1 MGWKLPSGWM
11 YEFMLSFTLIFVGYS
26 CISYVKG
33 VSIKSQRWIV
43 YLAYLFIIMGI
54 SDIFIPDFLFYDPV
68 KLEESIKRPNE
79 LIEQDTLKA
88 E

>member
-1 MGWKLPSGWM
+1 MN
-11 YEFMLSFTLIFVGYS
+11 
-26 CISYVKG
+26 
-33 VSIKSQRWIV
+33 
-43 YLAYLFIIMGI
+43 FIIMGI